1 MNSPLFAFEDLT
13 YIYPTGHIPVM
24 EHFNLQIE
32 SGTITAILGPN
43 GAGKTTLLHLALGW
57 LSPLAGLISLN
68 GQPIREYSRR
78 QLGQW
83 IGLVPQNETTP
94 FDFSLIEYVLFGRTP
109 YLPPL
114 AMPGEEDMQI
124 AEEMLT
130 QVGLSELKHRP
141 LPSIS
146 GGERQLVLLAR
157 ALAQQPRI
165 LLLDEP
171 TSHLDLSNKGRLVN
185 ILRGLQKQGVTII
198 FTTHE
203 PDVASAIATNMVLM
217 KKGHVLQS
225 GLAENVM
232 TSSSLSMLYGMPIK
246 VSLHEGRRIVQ
257 WDNYD

>member
-1 MNSPLFAFEDLT
+1 MDSPIFAFEDLT
-13 YIYPTGHIPVM
+13 YTYPTGTSPVM

-32 SGTITAILGPN
+32 AGSITAILGPN

-57 LSPLAGLISLN
+57 LAPLAGSICLN
-68 GQPIREYSRR
+68 GQPLRSYTRR

-114 AMPGEEDMQI
+114 AMPSELDVQI
-124 AEEMLT
+124 ATDKLGE
-130 QVGLSELKHRP
+130 VGLAEIKERP
-141 LPSIS
+141 IPSIS

-157 ALAQQPRI
+157 ALAQQPKI

-171 TSHLDLSNKGRLVN
+171 TSHLDLSNKGRLVK
-185 ILRGLQKQGVTII
+185 ILRELQKQGVTII

-217 KKGHVLQS
+217 QKGRILQAGRS
-225 GLAENVM
+225 EVVM
-232 TSSSLSMLYGMPIK
+232 TSEMLSELYGLPITVK
-246 VSLHEGRRIVQ
+246 MLDGKRIVD
-257 WDNYD
+257 WDNYA